1 MLATP
6 KGNTM
11 WNRRLIAM
19 ALVCALAACSG
30 DPAPADD
37 AVGTAP
43 GEPAAAVSQD
53 APASDAVATL
63 SVDELRAAASR
74 AYQESRL
81 YAPAGD
87 NAIEYYLALREREPG
102 DAGASSALIDLL
114 PMAVIATEQ
123 ARDRE
128 DFEEAR
134 RLQALIQRTDGSHP
148 AVGRLGTSIDNAQ
161 AASEQRIAQQA
172 LSSER
177 EAERRK
183 QLEAERAKQQQE
195 QQAQAARE
203 LAAQQEASRE
213 AEQQAERDAAAREA
227 AERQAAERR
236 AAEQRAS
243 EERAAQQ
250 RAASAAPAFV
260 APSAADLRAIST
272 PAPRYP
278 PEALRGGQS
287 GEVLVEFTV
296 AADGSVSNARVVR
309 ADPPRVFDREALTAV
324 RRWRFEPMDAP
335 ITTRRTIGF
344 TPGGG

>member
-227 AERQAAERR
+227 VSYTRQ
-236 AAEQRAS
+236 
-243 EERAAQQ
+243 
-250 RAASAAPAFV
+250 
-260 APSAADLRAIST
+260 
-272 PAPRYP
+272 
-278 PEALRGGQS
+278 
-287 GEVLVEFTV
+287 LVEFTV